1 MLKVLSTLLA
11 IRTSSAFNL
20 FFYYVQRLPLLG
32 KMVKNSVYARLE
44 LKRTAAVFVIAVLLL
59 WSVIS
64 KLLYLYLLVYL
75 PITAASERSNAHEPL
90 ELFIHVF
97 VLISLLVAGVSSANV
112 LEPKRE
118 KYVAVKLMR
127 MSPTLYMKAALSYR
141 YVVFLASYLP
151 ALTVFVL
158 LLQGTVLQAVMLAV
172 SVTGWRV
179 LCEYLHLKLYEKTG
193 VVLVKQVAVVWLVII
208 AGYTAGYLPLFLEK
222 APMAGPI
229 FTHGLPVLALAV
241 LGASAAVLLARYRQ
255 YREAVDAATK
265 RDDPYLNVRGMIAD
279 ANKTSV
285 QARESD
291 YAEETM
297 RREPFEGKKGYAYL
311 NAIFFARHRSLIRRP
326 VYKRLAIA
334 AAAGIIGSIAMLV
347 IGRMQPGLL
356 QLELAMVFPILPI
369 AMSLLT
375 VGETMCRAMFYHC
388 DISLTRYSFY
398 RRAAYEHFLIRLR
411 RMIGQNLLI
420 AAVLGGALTLIAFA
434 AGGDIGL
441 LHVVLLWISIASLA
455 VFFTIHHLFLYYI
468 FQPYS
473 TDLNMKNPL
482 YFIVSMPV
490 SAACGF
496 AVFFRVS
503 PAAFASVVLSIAIIY
518 FVVAALSVRK
528 YAHNTFRVK

>member
-11 IRTSSAFNL
+11 IRTSSAINL
-20 FFYYVQRLPLLG
+20 FFYYVQRLPLIG
-32 KMVKNSVYARLE
+32 KVIKNSVYARLD
-44 LKRTAAVFVIAVLLL
+44 LKRSVNVLVIAVLLL

-127 MSPTLYMKAALSYR
+127 MSPKLYMQAALSYR
-141 YVVFLASYLP
+141 YVVFLASYIP
-151 ALTVFVL
+151 ALLVFVL

-172 SVTGWRV
+172 SVTGWRI

-193 VVLVKQVAVVWLVII
+193 VVLVKRAAIVWLVII
-208 AGYTAGYLPLFLEK
+208 AGYTAAYLPLLLEGV
-222 APMAGPI
+222 PTVGPAI
-229 FTHGLPVLALAV
+229 MHGLVVLVSAV
-241 LGASAAVLLARYRQ
+241 LGATAAVQLARYPH
-255 YREAVDAATK
+255 YREAVNAASK

-285 QARESD
+285 QATESD

-297 RREPFEGKKGYAYL
+297 GRELFVGKEGYAYL

-326 VYKRLAIA
+326 VYKRLAIT

-347 IGRMQPGLL
+347 MGRMQPGYL

-369 AMSLLT
+369 VMSLLSM
-375 VGETMCRAMFYHC
+375 GETMCRAMFYHC

-398 RRAAYEHFLIRLR
+398 RSAAYEHFLIRLR
-411 RMIGQNLLI
+411 KMTGQNMLI
-420 AAVLGGALTLIAFA
+420 AAGLGGALTLVTFT
-434 AGGDIGL
+434 AGGSIQL
-441 LHVVLLWISIASLA
+441 LHVVLLWTSIASLA
-455 VFFTIHHLFLYYI
+455 VIFTIHHLFLYYI

-473 TDLNMKNPL
+473 TDLDMKNPL

-496 AVFFRVS
+496 VVFFPVP
-503 PAAFASVVLSIAIIY
+503 PAALTSAVLLIAVVYFA
-518 FVVAALSVRK
+518 VATISVRK